1 MRLELS
7 EKNPKERSLVPSE
20 EEDRVIVL
28 GSTIGG
34 NTNLLSGI
42 VVNMLERLEIYRTVG
57 FSYGIGP

>member
-1 MRLELS
+1 M
-7 EKNPKERSLVPSE
+7 VPSK